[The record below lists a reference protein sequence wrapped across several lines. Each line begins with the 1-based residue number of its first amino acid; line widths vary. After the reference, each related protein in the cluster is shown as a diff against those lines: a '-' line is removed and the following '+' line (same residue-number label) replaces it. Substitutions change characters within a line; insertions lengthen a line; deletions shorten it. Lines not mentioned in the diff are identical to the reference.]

1 MVVVLGKG
9 EAKPPQNSISS
20 GNQSLMD
27 GVFQASLKSVFSLW
41 RAKAVWSLG
50 SLLMTFRSFLWWS
63 TIKSMEFWIK
73 ETDSRSWN
81 FRTNWTT
88 SRGFN
93 ASNSCDKQGGM
104 PSILASFTSSHKA
117 LTELNTLTIDKR
129 ISPTTSRTSVHS
141 SGSSA
146 SKIWLAKMPW
156 SWMNPLRSV

>member
-1 MVVVLGKG
+1 
-9 EAKPPQNSISS
+9 
-20 GNQSLMD
+20 
-27 GVFQASLKSVFSLW
+27 
-41 RAKAVWSLG
+41 
-50 SLLMTFRSFLWWS
+50 
-63 TIKSMEFWIK
+63 
-73 ETDSRSWN
+73 
-81 FRTNWTT
+81 
-88 SRGFN
+88 
-93 ASNSCDKQGGM
+93 M